1 MDVMKGAWMPK
12 RYSQDLRDRV
22 LSAYDDGMETTPIAK
37 QFKVSPA
44 WAGRVKQ
51 RREQFGET
59 TPRCAGGFKIIK
71 AERAALADLVRA
83 DPDATLEELR
93 ERLGVRCALS
103 TICMALKQ
111 LGFSLKKKSCGPR
124 SRRGRMWRS
133 GVRSGRTS
141 PARLMGAG

>member
-1 MDVMKGAWMPK
+1 MPK

-22 LSAYDDGMETTPIAK
+22 LAAYDDGMETKPIATL
-37 QFKVSPA
+37 FKVSPA
-44 WAGRVKQ
+44 WARRVKQ

-71 AERAALADLVRA
+71 VDRAQLAELVRE

-93 ERLGVRCALS
+93 ERLGVKCAIS

-111 LGFSLKKKSCGPR
+111 LGFSLKKKSCGR
-124 SRRGRMWRS
+124 RNRRGRTWPS
-133 GVRSGRTS
+133 AAWSGRTS
-141 PARLMGAG
+141 RVRLMRVG